1 MTMTVPK
8 AEKCSRTAFACLIV
22 AAGCIKQGEYLDVVD
37 LSVPLQMRD
46 SIIAT
51 GCCMPAS
58 QTCHAADTDS
68 DLALAHSCHA
78 FAMMS
83 VAFDMSDIV
92 S

>member
-1 MTMTVPK
+1 MTAPK
-8 AEKCSRTAFACLIV
+8 AEKGSRTAFACLIV
-22 AAGCIKQGEYLDVVD
+22 AADCIKQGEALEVVD
-37 LSVPLQMRD
+37 LSVPLQMPD

-58 QTCHAADTDS
+58 QTCHATDAES

-78 FAMMS
+78 FAMMA
-83 VAFDMSDIV
+83 VAFDMSDAV